1 MDYIIRE
8 MLPQEYGLLY
18 NFLYEAIFIPESVE
32 EPEIVK
38 IKFKEVKYDNS

>member
-18 NFLYEAIFIPESVE
+18 NFLYEAIFIPEGVE
-32 EPEIVK
+32 APQK
-38 IKFKEVKYDNS
+38 HN